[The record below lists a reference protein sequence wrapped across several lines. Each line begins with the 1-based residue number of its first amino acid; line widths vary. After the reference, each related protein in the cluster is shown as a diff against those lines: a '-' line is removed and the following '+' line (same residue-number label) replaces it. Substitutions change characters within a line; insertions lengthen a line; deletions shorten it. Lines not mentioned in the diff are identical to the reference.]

1 MNELKIT
8 PWRLRKL
15 IRLARTEEDI
25 RGCRNAWKLKLA
37 IPPASTPPHLI

>member
-15 IRLARTEEDI
+15 VKLARTEEDI
-25 RGCRNAWKLKLA
+25 RGYYNAWKLKLV
-37 IPPASTPPHLI
+37 IPPASTAPH